1 MRSEAAAAAAEAGR
15 RLRASEDERVRL
27 ATALTA
33 QTALAEDLQL
43 QVCHA
48 TY

>member
-1 MRSEAAAAAAEAGR
+1 MRSDAAATAAEARR
-15 RLRASEDERVRL
+15 RLRASEDERLRL

-43 QVCHA
+43 QVCNL
-48 TY
+48 T